1 MNKPYVYA
9 PIPEFDQ
16 ETQYVAQMAPIDM
29 GDHYFVGIE
38 VHGVVPDE
46 IGDPFMGPTA

>member
-1 MNKPYVYA
+1 MIKPYIYA

-16 ETQYVAQMAPIDM
+16 TAQFVKQMVPVDM

-38 VHGVVPDE
+38 VHRAEEGEE
-46 IGDPFMGPTA
+46 IQE

>member
-1 MNKPYVYA
+1 MDKPYIYA

-16 ETQYVAQMAPIDM
+16 LTQYVSQMAPIDM

-38 VHGVVPDE
+38 IHGVVVDE
-46 IGDPFMGPTA
+46 EPEMLY